1 MDFSVDRKTCD
12 DLIKFIPKLRLT
24 REEQLAEF
32 DLERQNKLGKTIH
45 RKLDTL
51 QDHIRN
57 KDLHLDV

>member
-1 MDFSVDRKTCD
+1 MDFSMDRKTCD
-12 DLIKFIPKLRLT
+12 DLIKCIPKLRLT